1 MGLIVA
7 ALLGLSGLLIVIYP
21 LLGLDAAA
29 RLRRAERELDAANDG
44 ERAAKDALR
53 DVEFDY
59 RLGNLDERDYRDLRD
74 HYERR
79 ALAALKSRYER
90 EQELD
95 TVIDAQLA
103 ALRATNGRAV
113 RAGAAARVSPPA
125 GTRPAAPSVNGHKPV
140 KPVTRG
146 PGARRR
152 KGV

>member
-7 ALLGLSGLLIVIYP
+7 ALLGFSGLLIVIYP
-21 LLGLDAAA
+21 LLGLDPAA
-29 RLRRAERELDAANDG
+29 RMRRAERELDALNDG

-59 RLGNLDERDYRDLRD
+59 RLGNLDERDYRELRE

-95 TVIDAQLA
+95 AVIDAQLA
-103 ALRATNGRAV
+103 VLRTTNGRVA
-113 RAGAAARVSPPA
+113 RTGAASRVSPV
-125 GTRPAAPSVNGHKPV
+125 GTHAAPSSNGHKPV
-140 KPVTRG
+140 KPITRG

>member
-29 RLRRAERELDAANDG
+29 RLRRAERELDAPNDG

-59 RLGNLDERDYRDLRD
+59 RLGNLDERDYRDLREQ
-74 HYERR
+74 YERR

-95 TVIDAQLA
+95 AVIDAQLA
-103 ALRATNGRAV
+103 ALRATNGRAAV
-113 RAGAAARVSPPA
+113 RVSPA
-125 GTRPAAPSVNGHKPV
+125 GTRSAAPAANSANAANGH

>member
-21 LLGLDAAA
+21 LLGLDPAA
-29 RLRRAERELDAANDG
+29 RLRRAEHELDALNDG

-59 RLGNLDERDYRDLRD
+59 RLGNLDERDYRDMRE

-90 EQELD
+90 ERELD
-95 TVIDAQLA
+95 AIIDAQLA
-103 ALRATNGRAV
+103 ALRATNGRVA
-113 RAGAAARVSPPA
+113 RTGAAPRVSPV
-125 GTRPAAPSVNGHKPV
+125 GTRSAAPSSNGHKPV

>member
-29 RLRRAERELDAANDG
+29 RRSRAERELDALDDG

-74 HYERR
+74 QYERR

-90 EQELD
+90 ERELD
-95 TVIDAQLA
+95 AVIDAQLA

-113 RAGAAARVSPPA
+113 PRVAPA
-125 GTRPAAPSVNGHKPV
+125 GIRSAAPASNGHQPV

>member
-1 MGLIVA
+1 MGMIVA

-29 RLRRAERELDAANDG
+29 RLRRTEHELDAPNDG

-74 HYERR
+74 QYERR

-95 TVIDAQLA
+95 AVIDAQLA
-103 ALRATNGRAV
+103 ALRAANGRATRV
-113 RAGAAARVSPPA
+113 GAAARVSPA
-125 GTRPAAPSVNGHKPV
+125 GIRPAAPSSNCHQLV

>member
-7 ALLGLSGLLIVIYP
+7 ALLGLSGLLVVIYP

-29 RLRRAERELDAANDG
+29 RLRRAERELDALNDG

-90 EQELD
+90 ERELD

-103 ALRATNGRAV
+103 ALRATNGHALRTDTSSRVSPA
-113 RAGAAARVSPPA
+113 AGAAARTPGA
-125 GTRPAAPSVNGHKPV
+125 NRH

>member
-7 ALLGLSGLLIVIYP
+7 ALLGLSGLLVVIYP

-29 RLRRAERELDAANDG
+29 RLRRAERELDALNDG

-90 EQELD
+90 ERELD

-103 ALRATNGRAV
+103 ALRATNGRAAV
-113 RAGAAARVSPPA
+113 RVSPAA
-125 GTRPAAPSVNGHKPV
+125 GTRSAAPSSNGHKPV

>member
-1 MGLIVA
+1 MGLIIA
-7 ALLGLSGLLIVIYP
+7 ALLGLSGLLVVIYP
-21 LLGLDAAA
+21 LLGLDSAA
-29 RLRRAERELDAANDG
+29 RLRRAERELDALNDG

-59 RLGNLDERDYRDLRD
+59 RLGNLDERDYHDLRD

-95 TVIDAQLA
+95 AVIDAQLA
-103 ALRATNGRAV
+103 ALRATNGRAT
-113 RAGAAARVSPPA
+113 RAGASPRVSPAA
-125 GTRPAAPSVNGHKPV
+125 GAATRMPAANGH

>member
-29 RLRRAERELDAANDG
+29 RLRRAERELDAPNDG

-59 RLGNLDERDYRDLRD
+59 RLGNLDERDYHDLRD
-74 HYERR
+74 QYERR

-95 TVIDAQLA
+95 AVIDAQLA
-103 ALRATNGRAV
+103 ALRATNGRAT
-113 RAGAAARVSPPA
+113 RAGTAARVSPT
-125 GTRPAAPSVNGHKPV
+125 GTRPSAPSSNAANGHTPI
-140 KPVTRG
+140 TRG